1 MSFINNLNWRYATK
15 QFNGTIVGD
24 VQLDTI
30 LEAIRLT
37 PSSTGMQPYHV
48 VVASGVMKNKL
59 IESSGQVAKIGA
71 SHLLVFCS
79 RTDYPSRAEQQIA
92 NTAHAQG
99 VSVESLSGLKKM
111 VWMSFESKTPEKLIA
126 WAERQVYIALGFALA
141 ACAELEIDTC
151 PMEGFNPDAFHEI
164 LELPEYIRPVV
175 ILAVG
180 HRDPNDSAQPSKR
193 AKVRFPK
200 DDLFSFK

>member
-15 QFNGTIVGD
+15 QFNGNIVGD

-30 LEAIRLT
+30 LEAIRLA
-37 PSSTGMQPYHV
+37 PSATGMQPYHI
-48 VVASGVMKNKL
+48 VVAHGAMKDKL
-59 IESSGQVAKIGA
+59 IESSGQVAKMGA

-79 RTDYPSRAEQQIA
+79 RTDYPARGEQQIA
-92 NTAHAQG
+92 NTAQIQG
-99 VSVESLSGLKKM
+99 VTTESLEGLKKM

-141 ACAELEIDTC
+141 ACAELEIDAA
-151 PMEGFNPDAFHEI
+151 PMEGFKPDAFQEI
-164 LELPEYIRPVV
+164 LGLPASIHPVV
-175 ILAVG
+175 IMAIG
-180 HRDPNDSAQPSKR
+180 HRDPEDSAQPSKR

-200 DDLFSFK
+200 DDLFSFQ